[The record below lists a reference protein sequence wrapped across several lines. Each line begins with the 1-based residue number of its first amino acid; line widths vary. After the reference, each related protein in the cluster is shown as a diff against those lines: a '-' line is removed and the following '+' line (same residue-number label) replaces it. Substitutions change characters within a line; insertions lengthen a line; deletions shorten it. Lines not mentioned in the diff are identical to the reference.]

1 MPRNDVL
8 RRIGGFGK
16 KSKTASIARED
27 PLEEENKEMRPLIGT
42 LKATYQMTPI
52 GSNTLSQNGENW
64 LIVARLSMVAQMA
77 DDIHAAL

>member
-1 MPRNDVL
+1 
-8 RRIGGFGK
+8 
-16 KSKTASIARED
+16 
-27 PLEEENKEMRPLIGT
+27 MRPLIGT